1 MTASKVS
8 AAMAAATHKMQVLPT
23 TDVKPVIFSSSV
35 VATSHQTQ
43 GSPVT
48 DFELMISASDAKSKY
63 VNNANI
69 IVSIWGLHYQ
79 GNYLWET
86 TYSHTEFIWREGLKW
101 VGRLR
106 LVISNF
112 CGWSDPV

>member
-1 MTASKVS
+1 
-8 AAMAAATHKMQVLPT
+8 MAAATHKMQVLPT
-23 TDVKPVIFSSSV
+23 IDVKPVIFSSSV

-43 GSPVT
+43 VSPAT
-48 DFELMISASDAKSKY
+48 DFELMTSSSDAKSKY

-69 IVSIWGLHYQ
+69 LVSIWGWHYQ
-79 GNYLWET
+79 GDYLGET

-101 VGRLR
+101 VGRPR

-112 CGWSDPV
+112 CVWGDQV